1 MTISNQAISPSP
13 LTQGH
18 QFKYGMKKTTII
30 FVCPYPQNVAPSQ
43 RLKYEQYFD
52 YFKSSGFE
60 IDVSPFISPV
70 FWKII
75 YKKGFFLRKV
85 FYTLSSYVRRLLLLF
100 RIGKYDIVYV
110 HLWATPFGPPVYE
123 WILSKLAKK
132 LIYDID
138 DLVYL
143 KNVKSNSSPLVPY
156 IKGRT
161 KPIFLMKK
169 ANHVITCTPYLDEF
183 VRKYN
188 SKTTDI
194 SSTVDTK
201 KYRPANEYSNHR
213 RVTLGWSGSVS
224 TSKYF
229 YLLTDVL
236 KELRARYEF
245 DILVVGD
252 DQVAIEG
259 LAIEAIKWTEET
271 EVTNLQRLDIG
282 LYPLPHE
289 EWVLG
294 KSGLKAI
301 QYMALGIPTVATA
314 VGANFRVIENDV
326 SGFLVNSKDEWVRIL
341 SELICNAELRRQIG
355 SAARKRVVDLYSL
368 DANAGKYVSVLRN
381 VSAQSDP

>member
-1 MTISNQAISPSP
+1 
-13 LTQGH
+13 
-18 QFKYGMKKTTII
+18 MKKTRII
-30 FVCPYPQNVAPSQ
+30 FICPYPQNVAPSQ

-52 YFKSSGFE
+52 HFRSSGFE
-60 IDVSPFISPV
+60 IEVSPFISPA

-75 YKKGFFLRKV
+75 YKRGFFLRKV
-85 FYTLSSYVRRLLLLF
+85 FYTLSSYVRRFLLLF
-100 RIGKYDIVYV
+100 KLKKYDIVYV

-123 WILSKLAKK
+123 WILCKVSKK

-143 KNVKSNSSPLVPY
+143 KNVKSKSNALVPY
-156 IKGRT
+156 IKGRS

-169 ANHVITCTPYLDEF
+169 ANHVITCTPYLDDF
-183 VRKYN
+183 VRHFNK
-188 SKTTDI
+188 KTTDI
-194 SSTVDTK
+194 SSTVDAK
-201 KYRPANEYSNHR
+201 KYRPVNEYSNHR

-229 YLLTDVL
+229 YLLANVL

-252 DQVAIEG
+252 DEVAIEG
-259 LAIEAIKWTEET
+259 LTIEAIKWSEET
-271 EVTNLQRLDIG
+271 EVSNLQRMDIG
-282 LYPLPHE
+282 LYPLPDE

-314 VGANFRVIENDV
+314 VGANFRVIENNV
-326 SGFLVNSKDEWVRIL
+326 SGFLVDCDDEWIRVL
-341 SELICNAELRRQIG
+341 SELICNAELRRQVG
-355 SAARKRVVDLYSL
+355 SAARKRVVDLYSI
-368 DANAGKYVSVLRN
+368 DANVGRYAAVLRS
-381 VSAQSDP
+381 V